1 MEVGDL
7 VRVKTKLYGKKHG
20 VIVKLG
26 MDGLFI
32 QPTDHPRMI
41 VAKAEDVEVIE
52 KGREY
57 SEEDEQE
64 SENED

>member
-32 QPTDHPRMI
+32 QPTDHPRTI
-41 VAKAEDVEVIE
+41 VAKAEDVEVLVPIA
-52 KGREY
+52 RHNRVM
-57 SEEDEQE
+57 EQLGL
-64 SENED
+64 

>member
-41 VAKAEDVEVIE
+41 VARAEDVKVLVPIA
-52 KGREY
+52 RHNRVM
-57 SEEDEQE
+57 EQLGL
-64 SENED
+64 